1 MPTRITIAGLTK
13 TFGRADR
20 RVKAVD
26 AIDLVIEPGEIFFL
40 LGPSGCGKT
49 TLLRMIAGFIE
60 PSAGSIHFNNREIT
74 KLNPNQRNAGMVFQS
89 YALWPHMTAAENVA
103 FGLKVRKLAKEER
116 LQRAR
121 AALEDVQLAHLAD
134 RKPGELSG
142 GQQQR
147 VALARALV
155 IRPDVLLLDE
165 PLSNLDA
172 RLRNDL
178 REEIRRICKS
188 SGITTV
194 YVTHDQKEA
203 LSVADRIAVM
213 RDGKVVQ
220 AGSPMELYR
229 RPTTTFAAAFLG
241 ETNLLPGTLDENGA
255 AGDVIGVQT
264 DHGSIRGT
272 LAADAKAGERVTISM
287 RPESLKASKAGT
299 IRGSVATSTYLGDV
313 AHHRVEMSGG
323 ASLNV
328 SEFAPGPESA
338 FKGQVSLEVAP
349 HDAVVLTA

>member
-1 MPTRITIAGLTK
+1 MSTRITIAGLSK

-20 RVKAVD
+20 QVKAVD
-26 AIDLVIEPGEIFFL
+26 RVNLTIEPGEIFFL

-60 PSAGSIHFNNREIT
+60 PTAGTIHFNDREIT
-74 KLNPNQRNAGMVFQS
+74 KLNPNQRNSGMVFQS

-103 FGLKVRKLAKEER
+103 FGLKVRKLPRDQR
-116 LQRAR
+116 LQRAK
-121 AALEDVQLAHLAD
+121 AALRDVQLDHLAD

-178 REEIRRICKS
+178 RDEIRRICKS

-213 RDGKVVQ
+213 RDGDVVQ
-220 AGSPMELYR
+220 AGSPMDLYR
-229 RPTTTFAAAFLG
+229 RPTTAFAASFLG
-241 ETNLLPGTLDENGA
+241 ETNLLAGTVNGGGA
-255 AGDVIGVQT
+255 AGTVARVRTALGEISATLTSNLATDVAVQV
-264 DHGSIRGT
+264 SIRPEALKPSGSGM
-272 LAADAKAGERVTISM
+272 LAGQV
-287 RPESLKASKAGT
+287 ES
-299 IRGSVATSTYLGDV
+299 STYLGDV
-313 AHHRVEMSGG
+313 AHHRVVTASGHV
-323 ASLNV
+323 LHV
-328 SEFAPGPESA
+328 SEFAPGPRSA
-338 FKGQVSLEVAP
+338 FSGDVRLSVAP
-349 HDAVVLTA
+349 EDAVVLAR

>member
-20 RVKAVD
+20 QVKAVD
-26 AIDLVIEPGEIFFL
+26 DIDLVIEPGEIFFL

-60 PSAGSIHFNNREIT
+60 PSAGTIHFNDRDIT
-74 KLNPNQRNAGMVFQS
+74 RLNPNKRNAGMVFQS

-103 FGLKVRKLAKEER
+103 FGLKVRKLPKAER
-116 LQRAR
+116 LKRAK

-147 VALARALV
+147 IALARALV

-178 REEIRRICKS
+178 RDEIRRICKS
-188 SGITTV
+188 AGITTV

-213 RDGKVVQ
+213 RDGNVVQ

-229 RPTTTFAAAFLG
+229 RPTTTFAASFLG
-241 ETNLLPGTLDENGA
+241 DTNLIPGELTNGGA
-255 AGDVIGVQT
+255 AGSVVEVKTAAGMIQ
-264 DHGSIRGT
+264 GT
-272 LAADAKAGERVTISM
+272 LTADGASGRSVNVSL
-287 RPESLKASKAGT
+287 RPEALKAASNGVLAGNVEST
-299 IRGSVATSTYLGDV
+299 TYLGDV
-313 AHHRVEMSGG
+313 AHHRVVTDAGG
-323 ASLNV
+323 ALHV
-328 SEFAPGPESA
+328 SEFSPGPQSA
-338 FKGQVSLEVAP
+338 FSGRVRLAVQAE
-349 HDAVVLTA
+349 DAVVLLD

>member
-1 MPTRITIAGLTK
+1 MSTRITIAGLTK
-13 TFGRADR
+13 TFGRGDR
-20 RVKAVD
+20 QVKAVD

-49 TLLRMIAGFIE
+49 TLLRMIAGFIQ
-60 PSAGSIHFNNREIT
+60 PTSGTLRFNDRDIT
-74 KLNPNQRNAGMVFQS
+74 RLNPNKRNAGMVFQS
-89 YALWPHMTAAENVA
+89 YALWPHMTAIENVA
-103 FGLKVRKLAKEER
+103 FGLKVRKLSKEDR
-116 LQRAR
+116 LKRAR

-178 REEIRRICKS
+178 RDEIRRICKDA
-188 SGITTV
+188 GITTV

-220 AGSPMELYR
+220 AGSPMDLYR
-229 RPTTTFAAAFLG
+229 RPTTTFAASFLG
-241 ETNLLPGTLDENGA
+241 ETNLVPCQIVSSGA
-255 AGDVIGVQT
+255 AGSVVELKTELGT
-264 DHGSIRGT
+264 FSGT
-272 LAADAKAGERVTISM
+272 LAGDASAGAAAKVSI
-287 RPESLKASKAGT
+287 RPESLRAAVDGPIAGT
-299 IRGSVATSTYLGDV
+299 VEATTYLGDV
-313 AHHRVEMSGG
+313 AHHRVRAGNG
-323 ASLNV
+323 AALAV
-328 SEFAPGPESA
+328 SEFAPGPRSA
-338 FKGQVSLEVAP
+338 YQGDVRLAIRPE
-349 HDAVVLTA
+349 DAIVLIS

>member
-1 MPTRITIAGLTK
+1 MSTRITIAGLTK
-13 TFGRADR
+13 TFGRAENQ
-20 RVKAVD
+20 VKAVD
-26 AIDLVIEPGEIFFL
+26 DIDLVIEPGEIFFL

-60 PSAGSIHFNNREIT
+60 PTAGTIHFNDREIT
-74 KLNPNQRNAGMVFQS
+74 RLNPNKRNAGMVFQS

-103 FGLKVRKLAKEER
+103 FGLKVRKLPKAER
-116 LQRAR
+116 LDRAK
-121 AALEDVQLAHLAD
+121 AALKDVQLAHLAD

-178 REEIRRICKS
+178 RDEIRRICKS

-213 RDGKVVQ
+213 RDGDVIQ
-220 AGSPMELYR
+220 AGTPMELYR
-229 RPTTTFAAAFLG
+229 KPTTAFAASFLG
-241 ETNLLPGTLDENGA
+241 ETNLIPGTVSCGGAIGVIVEVKTA
-255 AGDVIGVQT
+255 AG
-264 DHGSIRGT
+264 SLRGT
-272 LAADAKAGERVTISM
+272 LAADVSDGQSVKVSL
-287 RPESLKASKAGT
+287 RPEALRAESSGAISGN
-299 IRGSVATSTYLGDV
+299 VEATTYLGDV
-313 AHHRVEMSGG
+313 AHHRLAIDGGG
-323 ASLNV
+323 ALHV
-328 SEFAPGPESA
+328 SEFAPGPRSY
-338 FKGQVSLEVAP
+338 FQGQVRLAVKPE
-349 HDAVVLTA
+349 DAVVLAD

>member
-1 MPTRITIAGLTK
+1 MPTRITIAGLTR
-13 TFGRADR
+13 TFGRAER

-26 AIDLVIEPGEIFFL
+26 DIDLVIEPGEIFFL

-60 PSAGSIHFNNREIT
+60 PTAGTISFNDREIT
-74 KLNPNQRNAGMVFQS
+74 RLNPNKRNAGMVFQS

-103 FGLKVRKLAKEER
+103 FGLKVRKLPKAER
-116 LQRAR
+116 LSRAK

-178 REEIRRICKS
+178 RDEIRRICKS

-229 RPTTTFAAAFLG
+229 RPTTTFAASFLG
-241 ETNLLPGTLDENGA
+241 ETNLLPGELASGGA
-255 AGDVIGVQT
+255 AG
-264 DHGSIRGT
+264 
-272 LAADAKAGERVTISM
+272 
-287 RPESLKASKAGT
+287 SLVEVKTAAGT
-299 IRGSVATSTYLGDV
+299 IKGTLTTEAAVGRSVSVSLRPEALKAASDGVLGGSVESTTYLGDV
-313 AHHRVEMSGG
+313 AHHRVATDGGG
-323 ASLNV
+323 ALHV
-328 SEFAPGPESA
+328 SEFAPGPRSA
-338 FKGQVSLEVAP
+338 FTGRVQLTVKPE
-349 HDAVVLTA
+349 DAVVLVD